1 MSNNRAQIRLDIRK
15 ARNNLSKNQQEIAAH
30 SLKLNFIQYIKS
42 QKTAKK
48 KHIAIYLSNDGE
60 LDTSLLIKELWLN
73 KQHVYL
79 PVIHPFNGANLLF
92 QRYEKNSPMRANRYG
107 ILEPKLNCSQICPL
121 PALDYLLMPLVAFDK
136 FGNRLGMGGGFY
148 DRTLARLHEENWQQP
163 QLIGL
168 AIESQKVDKLPIESW
183 DVPLKTIITPNKT
196 YCW

>member
-1 MSNNRAQIRLDIRK
+1 MSNKRAQIRAEIRNTRK
-15 ARNNLSKNQQEIAAH
+15 NLSNNQQIIAAQ
-30 SLKLNFIQYIKS
+30 SLKMNFIQHLKS
-42 QKTAKK
+42 EKTTNS

-60 LDTSLLIKELWLN
+60 LDTSLLIKELWSLN
-73 KQHVYL
+73 HTVYL
-79 PVIHPFNGANLLF
+79 PIIHPFNGANLLF

-136 FGNRLGMGGGFY
+136 QGNRLGMGGGFY
-148 DRTLARLHEENWQQP
+148 DRTLARLHEQNWQKP

-168 AIESQKVDKLPIESW
+168 AHECQKADALPIESW
-183 DVPLKTIITPNKT
+183 DVPLETIITPDKT

>member
-1 MSNNRAQIRLDIRK
+1 MSNNRAQIRHDIRK
-15 ARNNLSKNQQEIAAH
+15 ARNNLSKNQQELAAE
-30 SLKLNFIQYIKS
+30 SLKVNFIQHLKS
-42 QKTAKK
+42 INSAKK
-48 KHIAIYLSNDGE
+48 SHIALYLSNDGE
-60 LDTSLLIKELWLN
+60 LDTSLLINELWN
-73 KQHVYL
+73 IEHAIYL

-121 PALDYLLMPLVAFDK
+121 PELDYVLMPLVAFDK

-168 AIESQKVDKLPIESW
+168 AHECQQVDKLPIESW